1 MVWAEIM
8 SRTTDDCPMIE
19 ESCDVETFIDE
30 EKNNLGEKK
39 MVKRIIKEWDDH
51 KLEWYVRIVDDE
63 DYPEYRKYPEAEPK
77 PTYRLGYGIES
88 NYKDW

>member
-1 MVWAEIM
+1 
-8 SRTTDDCPMIE
+8 
-19 ESCDVETFIDE
+19 
-30 EKNNLGEKK
+30 